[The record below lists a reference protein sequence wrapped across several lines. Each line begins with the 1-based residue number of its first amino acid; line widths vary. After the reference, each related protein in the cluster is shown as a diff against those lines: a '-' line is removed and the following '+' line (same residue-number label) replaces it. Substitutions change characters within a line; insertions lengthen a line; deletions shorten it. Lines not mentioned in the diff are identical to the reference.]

1 MPKYTE
7 IFPVRSELPFVPQN
21 DTLLYLQPEGADDL
35 YIGKDLRFTH
45 RRFKTRGFE
54 FLFLPELVR
63 SISASLIGYNLPN
76 FTGKVPDWHDI
87 QHRFR
92 TGLALD
98 DDKPAMVQFADGR
111 IFFRYLTPCSYA
123 SPVESF
129 LYEDTWGKFLE
140 KEINITPQV
149 SVDTGYACNKKIEP
163 SLCHD
168 SGVRFSI
175 RGNGPSLFDEPVK
188 PKTQRELEDEEI
200 RDNEK
205 ECDQYAYVNISA
217 LKRLGIN
224 AEILAQILGT
234 EKKLSKV
241 HVTRN
246 GRIFL
251 EDYGKEVVLDDLS
264 KSLYLLFLRHEEGIR
279 IKDLSDH
286 YRELLD
292 YYQSISGRDD
302 KLAMEQTIRNLVA
315 PYNNSVNVLISR
327 IKKSFIKAYDPALA
341 EKYYIGGQ
349 KGEAK
354 GISLD
359 RSLVIWDAIRPAD

>member
-1 MPKYTE
+1 MSQYKE
-7 IFPVRSELPFVPQN
+7 IFPERSGLPFVPQN
-21 DTLLYLQPEGADDL
+21 DTILYLLPEGANDL
-35 YIGKDLRFTH
+35 LFGREVQLMH
-45 RRFKTRGFE
+45 RRFGARGLE
-54 FLFLPELVR
+54 FIFLPELVR

-76 FTGKVPDWHDI
+76 FTGQVPDWHDI

-92 TGLALD
+92 AGLALD
-98 DDKPAMVQFADGR
+98 DDKPAMVLFAGDR
-111 IFFRYLTPCSYA
+111 VYFSYLDPCSDA
-123 SPVESF
+123 S
-129 LYEDTWGKFLE
+129 FLE
-140 KEINITPQV
+140 KEVGIAPQV
-149 SVDTGYACNKKIEP
+149 SARLELSPCPESAI
-163 SLCHD
+163 
-168 SGVRFSI
+168 RFSRCENVQACI
-175 RGNGPSLFDEPVK
+175 EKRVRA
-188 PKTQRELEDEEI
+188 KTQRELEEEEI
-200 RDNEK
+200 RNNEE

-264 KSLYLLFLRHEEGIR
+264 KALYLLFLSHEEGIR
-279 IKDLSDH
+279 IKDLSEH
-286 YRELLD
+286 YRELFD
-292 YYQSISGRDD
+292 YYQSVSGRDD
-302 KLAMEQTIRNLVA
+302 KQAMEQTIRNLVA

-327 IKKSFIKAYDPALA
+327 IKKSFMKAYDPTLA
-341 EKYYIGGQ
+341 EKYYIAGQ

>member
-1 MPKYTE
+1 M
-7 IFPVRSELPFVPQN
+7 
-21 DTLLYLQPEGADDL
+21 
-35 YIGKDLRFTH
+35 
-45 RRFKTRGFE
+45 
-54 FLFLPELVR
+54 
-63 SISASLIGYNLPN
+63 
-76 FTGKVPDWHDI
+76 PDWHEI
-87 QHRFR
+87 QCGFR

-98 DDKPAMVQFADGR
+98 EDKPAMVLFSGDR
-111 IFFRYLTPCSYA
+111 VFFRYLDPCSDA

-129 LYEDTWGKFLE
+129 LYEDIWSKHHE
-140 KEINITPQV
+140 EEIKIASPI
-149 SVDTGYACNKKIEP
+149 SVDTGTVYEE
-163 SLCHD
+163 D
-168 SGVRFSI
+168 SEVRFSI
-175 RGNGPSLFDEPVK
+175 RRRDTSLWDEIAPVR
-188 PKTQRELEDEEI
+188 PKTQKESEDEEI

-205 ECDQYAYVNISA
+205 ECDQYAYINISA

-264 KSLYLLFLRHEEGIR
+264 KALYLLFLRHEEGIK
-279 IKDLSDH
+279 IKNLSDH
-286 YRELLD
+286 YRELFD

-302 KLAMEQTIRNLVA
+302 KSAMEQTIRNLVT

-327 IKKSFIKAYDPALA
+327 IKKSFMKAYDPALA

>member
-1 MPKYTE
+1 MSNCTE
-7 IFPVRSELPFVPQN
+7 IFPVRAGLPFVPQN
-21 DTLLYLQPEGADDL
+21 DTYLYLQPEGAEDL
-35 YIGKDLRFTH
+35 HIEEDLSFTH
-45 RRFKTRGFE
+45 RRFKKRGFE
-54 FLFLPELVR
+54 FLFLPELMR
-63 SISASLIGYNLPN
+63 DISDSLIGYNLPN
-76 FTGKVPDWHDI
+76 FTGKVPDWHEI
-87 QHRFR
+87 QRGFR
-92 TGLALD
+92 RGLALD
-98 DDKPAMVQFADGR
+98 EDKPAMVLFAGGR
-111 IFFRYLTPCSYA
+111 VFFRYLAPCSDA

-129 LYEDTWGKFLE
+129 LYEGSWSKYYESEFE
-140 KEINITPQV
+140 SI
-149 SVDTGYACNKKIEP
+149 P
-163 SLCHD
+163 SCHED
-168 SGVRFSI
+168 YEVHFRISS
-175 RGNGPSLFDEPVK
+175 GNGPSSSSRFAL
-188 PKTQRELEDEEI
+188 PKTQRELEDDEI
-200 RDNEK
+200 LDNEM

-217 LKRLGIN
+217 MKRLGIN

-264 KSLYLLFLRHEEGIR
+264 KALYLLFLRHEEGIR

-302 KLAMEQTIRNLVA
+302 KCAMERTIRNLVA

-327 IKKSFIKAYDPALA
+327 IKKSFMKAYDPTLA

-354 GISLD
+354 CISLD
-359 RSLVIWDAIRPAD
+359 RSLVIWDAIRPADQAGPLWKHRR

>member
-1 MPKYTE
+1 MSQYTE
-7 IFPVRSELPFVPQN
+7 IFPVRSELPFVPQK
-21 DTLLYLQPEGADDL
+21 DTILYLQPEGADDPL
-35 YIGKDLRFTH
+35 FGLFGRDLMLTHQRF
-45 RRFKTRGFE
+45 RARGFE
-54 FLFLPELVR
+54 FIFLPELVR
-63 SISASLIGYNLPN
+63 SISASLIGYNVPN
-76 FTGKVPDWHDI
+76 FTGEVPDWHDI

-92 TGLALD
+92 TALALD
-98 DDKPAMVQFADGR
+98 DDKPAMVLFAGER
-111 IFFRYLTPCSYA
+111 VYFRYLDPCSD
-123 SPVESF
+123 VF
-129 LYEDTWGKFLE
+129 TRGKIFE
-140 KEINITPQV
+140 KEIGIIPQV
-149 SVDTGYACNKKIEP
+149 SDGMEP
-163 SLCHD
+163 PLCRD
-168 SGVRFSI
+168 SGIRFS
-175 RGNGPSLFDEPVK
+175 RCLKGPAIFDNPFEPEPKPKPK
-188 PKTQRELEDEEI
+188 PKTQRELEEEEI
-200 RDNEK
+200 RNNEE

-251 EDYGKEVVLDDLS
+251 EDYGKEVILDDLS
-264 KSLYLLFLRHEEGIR
+264 KALYLLFLRHEEGIR
-279 IKDLSDH
+279 IKDLADH
-286 YRELLD
+286 YRELFD

-302 KLAMEQTIRNLVA
+302 KQAMERTIRNLVA

-327 IKKSFIKAYDPALA
+327 IKKSFMKAYDPTLA
-341 EKYYIGGQ
+341 EKYYIAGQ